1 MGVMTRDQ
9 GGGGFVVT
17 SDRILG
23 EPKNT
28 HAAKRISSTYL
39 VWTGDRW
46 SSDMIDAKT
55 FTTQEAADE
64 YIRANSERV
73 MKDG

>member
-9 GGGGFVVT
+9 GDGFVVT

-23 EPKNT
+23 EPKSIR
-28 HAAKRISSTYL
+28 AAKKMSGTYL
-39 VWTGDRW
+39 VWTGVSW
-46 SSDMIDAKT
+46 SSVMTEAKT
-55 FTTQEAADE
+55 FDTADAADD

-73 MKDG
+73 MRDG

>member
-1 MGVMTRDQ
+1 MGVMARDQ
-9 GGGGFVVT
+9 GDVFVVT

-28 HAAKRISSTYL
+28 HAAKRMSSTYL
-39 VWTGDRW
+39 VWTGDSW
-46 SSDMIDAKT
+46 SPVLADAKT
-55 FTTQEAADE
+55 FETGEAADD
-64 YIRANSERV
+64 YIRANSNRV

>member
-9 GGGGFVVT
+9 GGGFVIT

-23 EPKNT
+23 EAKNT
-28 HAAKRISSTYL
+28 RAAKKMSSTYL
-39 VWTGDRW
+39 VWTGESW
-46 SSDMIDAKT
+46 SSVMADAKT
-55 FTTQEAADE
+55 FETADAADE
-64 YIRANSERV
+64 YIRGNSERV

>member
-9 GGGGFVVT
+9 GEGFVIT

-23 EPKNT
+23 EAKSVR
-28 HAAKRISSTYL
+28 AAKKMSSTYL
-39 VWTGDRW
+39 VWTGETW
-46 SSDMIDAKT
+46 SSVMADAKT
-55 FTTQEAADE
+55 FATQEAADD
-64 YIRANSERV
+64 YLRANSDRV